1 MTNNQENNEN
11 DIYVIDDEQKDSAFV
26 LPWWIFLLPF
36 LLIGGLAIA
45 FITNVNKPKVA
56 IDPEIPPVE
65 NPNPDSSPIS
75 TDDTG
80 NTDPDSSPISTDG
93 TGNTNP
99 DSSPI
104 STNETG
110 DTNPDPSSI
119 STDGTGDTDPDS
131 PSTSTNGTDPDSF
144 STSTNGTV
152 NTDPDSSSTSTDET
166 GDTNSDSSS
175 ANNNQESLE
184 ITEKVYFA
192 YKETEVLPSDASK
205 LKSFLSKLPDTA
217 GTLIIAGH
225 SDYIGSHPYNENLAR
240 QRAEQVASNL
250 RELGLDDKYQVKI
263 ESWGETK
270 PDDDKKTEQARALNR
285 RVVLSFTSNN

>member
-65 NPNPDSSPIS
+65 NPNPDSSPIGTDETGNTNPDSSPIS

-93 TGNTNP
+93 TVNTN
-99 DSSPI
+99 
-104 STNETG
+104 
-110 DTNPDPSSI
+110 
-119 STDGTGDTDPDS
+119 
-131 PSTSTNGTDPDSF
+131 
-144 STSTNGTV
+144 
-152 NTDPDSSSTSTDET
+152 PDSSSTSTDET
-166 GDTNSDSSS
+166 GDTNPDSSS

-184 ITEKVYFA
+184 LTEKVYFA
-192 YKETEVLPSDASK
+192 YKETEVLPSDVPK
-205 LKSFLSKLPDTA
+205 LKSFLAQLPETA

>member
-65 NPNPDSSPIS
+65 NPNPDSSPIG
-75 TDDTG
+75 TDE
-80 NTDPDSSPISTDG
+80 

-104 STNETG
+104 STDETG
-110 DTNPDPSSI
+110 DTNPDSSI
-119 STDGTGDTDPDS
+119 GTDGTGDTDPDS
-131 PSTSTNGTDPDSF
+131 PSISADDTVNTDPDS
-144 STSTNGTV
+144 SIGTDGTV
-152 NTDPDSSSTSTDET
+152 NTNPDSSSTSTDET
-166 GDTNSDSSS
+166 GDTNPDSSS